1 MEFREMSKEMS
12 DHEVKI
18 CMSILI
24 EGSIVLD
31 IKRDIIGNGID
42 IKFRVIGDPTQGVYE
57 IGLNPSGVEDIPKG
71 VSLRVDAEYF
81 LKQFLVAKGY
91 SEYWMSNVFVDKF

>member
-24 EGSIVLD
+24 DGSVVLD
-31 IKRDIIGNGID
+31 IKRDIVGNGID
-42 IKFRVIGDPTQGVYE
+42 IKFRVIGDPTQRVYE
-57 IGLNPSGVEDIPKG
+57 MGLNPKGFEDIPEG
-71 VSLRVDAEYF
+71 VSLRIDAEYY
-81 LKQFLVAKGY
+81 LVQFLVAKGY
-91 SEYWMSNVFVDKF
+91 SEYWMSNFFVDEF